1 MNLNITM
8 GQYYPVDSFVHR
20 LDPRTK
26 ILLTILMIVAVFMV
40 HSLVGYALVLAFLY
54 WAAKCSNVPFK
65 MLMKG
70 IKPLRI
76 ILILTFVLNL
86 FFSNGTT
93 PLIDWWII
101 HITREGLTQ
110 AVHYSLRLVFLVL
123 GTSLMTLTTSPIAL
137 SDGIELLL
145 SPLKRF
151 HFPAHE
157 LAMMMSI
164 ALRFIPTL
172 MEEADKI
179 MKAQMARGA
188 DFETGNLFARAKAM
202 IPLLV
207 PLFVSAFRR
216 AGELASPLL
225 PRRREPHAPAQAG
238 NHEKRLPCLWRGA
251 CADTPD
257 CAGRRRRVA
266 HRRNP
271 LMARRILLTI
281 EYDGTAYSGWQR
293 QYNGLAVQQLI
304 EEALTRA
311 TGEAITITG
320 ASRTDAGV
328 DTFSRIPPEKYPFVL
343 NTMLPRDIRV
353 QAGREVPDGFHA
365 RFMTCGKRYTYR
377 ILNSRHGSA
386 IRRNTFAHIP
396 VPLDVDAMR
405 QALPTLLGTH
415 DFAAYQASGGTAKTT
430 IRTIRMA
437 EMTVQGDEII
447 LLVEGDAFLYN
458 MVRIIAGTL
467 IEIGLHRRSADAFTE
482 AFRTLDRLSLG
493 VTAPPHGLELTKVY
507 YPEEA
512 FRMPEA
518 VRWHEE

>member
-1 MNLNITM
+1 
-8 GQYYPVDSFVHR
+8 
-20 LDPRTK
+20 
-26 ILLTILMIVAVFMV
+26 
-40 HSLVGYALVLAFLY
+40 
-54 WAAKCSNVPFK
+54 
-65 MLMKG
+65 
-70 IKPLRI
+70 
-76 ILILTFVLNL
+76 
-86 FFSNGTT
+86 
-93 PLIDWWII
+93 
-101 HITREGLTQ
+101 
-110 AVHYSLRLVFLVL
+110 
-123 GTSLMTLTTSPIAL
+123 
-137 SDGIELLL
+137 
-145 SPLKRF
+145 
-151 HFPAHE
+151 
-157 LAMMMSI
+157 
-164 ALRFIPTL
+164 
-172 MEEADKI
+172 
-179 MKAQMARGA
+179 
-188 DFETGNLFARAKAM
+188 
-202 IPLLV
+202 
-207 PLFVSAFRR
+207 
-216 AGELASPLL
+216 
-225 PRRREPHAPAQAG
+225 
-238 NHEKRLPCLWRGA
+238 
-251 CADTPD
+251 
-257 CAGRRRRVA
+257 
-266 HRRNP
+266 
-271 LMARRILLTI
+271 MARRILLTI

-328 DTFSRIPPEKYPFVL
+328 HALGQCAHFDTFSRIPPEKYPFVL

-386 IRRNTFAHIP
+386 IRRNTFAHVPI
-396 VPLDVDAMR
+396 PLDVDAMR

-467 IEIGLHRRSADAFTE
+467 IEIGLHRRSAAAFTE